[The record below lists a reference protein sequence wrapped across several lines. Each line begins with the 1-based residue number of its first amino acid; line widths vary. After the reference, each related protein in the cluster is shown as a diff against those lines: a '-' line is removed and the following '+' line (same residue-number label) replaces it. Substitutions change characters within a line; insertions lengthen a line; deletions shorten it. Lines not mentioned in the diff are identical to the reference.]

1 MIRVKIQAHHIKI
14 FCIILI
20 VIFFAEMLVMY
31 SLSFFH
37 FEHASFEILL
47 DSLILTFIVAPFIF
61 YFLIYDLINKNQEL
75 VIELSQQVEN
85 LNMAALVSETDIK
98 GYITHVNKKF
108 CSVSG
113 YSEDELVGNTHKI
126 INSRK
131 HPPEFWRNMWL
142 TISSG
147 KIWQGEVCNQ
157 NKDGSYY
164 WVESTV
170 IPKFDKNKN
179 ILGYV
184 SIRLNVTE
192 QKETKEQL
200 KSAVAKA
207 RDLSEAKSRFLATMS
222 HEIRTPMN
230 GVIAM
235 TQLLQKTSL
244 DHKQKDMLSTIQSC
258 GDSLLVIINDILDLS
273 KIEAGKMELELHNFS
288 LKKLVEDLLFLYSS
302 QTSSKNITLEK
313 SLSIAIEDSFLGDST
328 RIKQILSNFIS
339 NAIKFT
345 DPNGKITFTLL
356 SKNIDEHNTELFF
369 LINDTGIG
377 MTPVQQKL
385 LFSEFT
391 QADSSTSRKYGGTGL
406 GMSISSRLA
415 ALMGG
420 SIEVT
425 SELGKG
431 TEVSFSIVLEKSQN
445 IGLDTYMKVNN
456 TIEDVQYAQHYPH
469 RILIAD
475 DNAINRKIAIVMFK
489 SLGYECETVTN
500 GHEAIEVVT
509 REKNYSM
516 VFMDVMMPELNG
528 IEATISLKKQ
538 LGKNC
543 PPIIAMTA
551 NVLPED
557 QELYIQAGMVDF
569 VPKPIKLEQIKHIL
583 TQYWVDP
590 NS

>member
-1 MIRVKIQAHHIKI
+1 M
-14 FCIILI
+14 I

-37 FEHASFEILL
+37 FENASFEIIL
-47 DSLILTFIVAPFIF
+47 DSLILTFLVAPFIY
-61 YFLIYDLINKNQEL
+61 YFLFYDLVNRNQEL
-75 VIELSQQVEN
+75 VRELSQQVEN

-113 YSEDELVGNTHKI
+113 YSEDELVGKTHKI

-131 HPPEFWRNMWL
+131 HPPEFWQNMWL

-147 KIWQGEVCNQ
+147 NIWQGEVCNR
-157 NKDGSYY
+157 NKDGGYY

-170 IPKFDKNKN
+170 IPKFDKNRN

-200 KSAVAKA
+200 KHAVAKA

-235 TQLLQKTSL
+235 TELLQKTPL
-244 DHKQKDMLSTIQSC
+244 DNEQEAMLSTIQSC

-302 QTSSKNITLEK
+302 QTSAKNITLEK
-313 SLSIAIEDSFLGDST
+313 SLSTAIEDSFLGDST

-345 DPNGKITFTLL
+345 EPNGQITFNLL
-356 SKNIDEHNTELFF
+356 SKDIDEQHTELCFS
-369 LINDTGIG
+369 INDTGIG
-377 MTPVQQKL
+377 MTPAQMKS

-415 ALMGG
+415 TLMGG
-420 SIEVT
+420 AIEVK
-425 SELGKG
+425 SELDKG
-431 TEVSFSIVLEKSQN
+431 TEVSFSIVLEKLKDV
-445 IGLDTYMKVNN
+445 GLDSYEKVDN
-456 TIEDVQYAQHYPH
+456 TIEDIQYAQHYPH

-475 DNAINRKIAIVMFK
+475 DNAINRKIAILMFK
-489 SLGYECETVTN
+489 SLGYECEAVTN
-500 GHEAIEVVT
+500 GNEAIEAVT
-509 REKNYSM
+509 KENNYSI

-528 IEATISLKKQ
+528 IEATISLKKH

-557 QELYIQAGMVDF
+557 QEQYIQAGMFDF
-569 VPKPIKLEQIKHIL
+569 VPKPIKLEKIKHIL